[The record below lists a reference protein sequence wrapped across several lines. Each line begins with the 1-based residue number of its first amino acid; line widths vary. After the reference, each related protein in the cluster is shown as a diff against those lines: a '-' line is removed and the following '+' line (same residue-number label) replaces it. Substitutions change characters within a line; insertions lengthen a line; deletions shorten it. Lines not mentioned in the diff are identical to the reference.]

1 MEDVVEEEEVADK
14 EMVEEQEVV
23 VAEHMV
29 MDIEDMGIMVKG
41 TNTINM
47 AEGMDMDQAL
57 IPTPDHMVGGMA
69 EEAIHI
75 GHKLDVGILDQIPS
89 QTQILLVGVV
99 LDRAQAAVG
108 ALDQIQIQ
116 TQRVHRVGAHKMPFY
131 FFSIYAYYII
141 IKYIIVSFLFLLFMF
156 NANNKM
162 RIYCIECYVLHYYY
176 YHYYL
181 ICTISLHLLCFC

>member
-1 MEDVVEEEEVADK
+1 MGEEVEAMEDVVEEEEVADK

-75 GHKLDVGILDQIPS
+75 GHKLD
-89 QTQILLVGVV
+89 
-99 LDRAQAAVG
+99 VG